1 MRKLYLR
8 QKSQNYQPSEN
19 HTFHTFFW
27 KELPVDLLALGFYY
41 IQNFENYEI
50 LRGRSG
56 MGNYHLK
63 AELKRAF
70 IPPSDLILPKRV
82 VCPDEVIEYLK
93 NEKPLHQVEK
103 LIPDTPSDNKQEIVE
118 QTPVNTEIA
127 SVNIKDDK
135 TVIKKECDDTVNQA
149 PVINFPVFNTD
160 SSQHSLARFIVENN
174 LITLVPQQ
182 GVFIVNG
189 QKGKY
194 CEDAVAAALH
204 FNGRRRRNLSMCIYF
219 NMLPY

>member
-1 MRKLYLR
+1 MERITSR
-8 QKSQNYQPSEN
+8 SFG
-19 HTFHTFFW
+19 TW
-27 KELPVDLLALGFYY
+27 VLL
-41 IQNFENYEI
+41 

-118 QTPVNTEIA
+118 
-127 SVNIKDDK
+127 K
-135 TVIKKECDDTVNQA
+135 TR
-149 PVINFPVFNTD
+149 
-160 SSQHSLARFIVENN
+160 QH
-174 LITLVPQQ
+174 
-182 GVFIVNG
+182 
-189 QKGKY
+189 
-194 CEDAVAAALH
+194 
-204 FNGRRRRNLSMCIYF
+204 
-219 NMLPY
+219 